1 MKLMISSWLANK
13 APVSAC
19 SIRFC
24 STAVYEVGSE
34 GVNIAYPVV
43 DRSPA
48 ACHPLVG
55 ILDRFPQLR
64 VYHMFDRHGDLKL
77 IRRCKRGEEA
87 AFQAVLDRYRT
98 PIYNLCWR
106 MTRHDEDARDLA
118 QEIFIKVFRL
128 LDRFD
133 EQYAFH
139 SWLFRIAS
147 NHCID
152 HLRRQRLRFLS
163 LERDGGSPE
172 EDDPMQIAA
181 EGPQP
186 DQLMQDRQAME
197 KLEEII
203 AELPPHYRTI
213 TLLRH
218 DQQLSYEEIAE
229 SLQLPLGT
237 VKARIHRARGMIQQ
251 MLAARQYEI

>member
-1 MKLMISSWLANK
+1 
-13 APVSAC
+13 
-19 SIRFC
+19 
-24 STAVYEVGSE
+24 
-34 GVNIAYPVV
+34 
-43 DRSPA
+43 
-48 ACHPLVG
+48 
-55 ILDRFPQLR
+55 
-64 VYHMFDRHGDLKL
+64 MFDRRTDLKL
-77 IRRCKRGEEA
+77 IRRCKRGEED
-87 AFQAVLDRYRT
+87 AFEEILARYRS

-106 MTRHDEDARDLA
+106 MTRNDEDARDLG

-139 SWLFRIAS
+139 SWLFRIAT

-163 LERDGGSPE
+163 LERDGGSTE
-172 EDDPMQIAA
+172 EEAAMQIPTDDP
-181 EGPQP
+181 PP
-186 DQLMQDRQAME
+186 DKMLQSREALE

-203 AELPPHYRTI
+203 GELPPHYRVI

-218 DQQLSYEEIAE
+218 DQELSYEEIAE

-237 VKARIHRARGMIQQ
+237 VKARIHRARNMIQQ
-251 MLAARQYEI
+251 LLEARGYEI